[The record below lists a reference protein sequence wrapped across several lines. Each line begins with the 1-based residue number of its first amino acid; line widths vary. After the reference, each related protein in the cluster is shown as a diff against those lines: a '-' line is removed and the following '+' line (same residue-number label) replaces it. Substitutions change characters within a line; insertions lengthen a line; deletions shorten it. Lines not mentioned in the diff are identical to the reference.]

1 MPRATPLFRRTL
13 TTYLHYSR
21 SVALLPGLVFA
32 GGAVVIRPRRATTV
46 SRGGQVQQREPPLQL
61 RAMIVPCIHERR
73 GKRILR
79 TSPFGDSRKFVTG
92 RRRIYRRS
100 PTGRPPG
107 FLTVLSTRSRPS
119 QAKPPP
125 WRPPSPQPI
134 SATSHA
140 RSAQQP
146 PH

>member
-32 GGAVVIRPRRATTV
+32 RGAVVIRPRRATTV

-79 TSPFGDSRKFVTG
+79 TSPRGGSWKQASASNAQATAKITQLSDTQ
-92 RRRIYRRS
+92 
-100 PTGRPPG
+100 RPP
-107 FLTVLSTRSRPS
+107 LL
-119 QAKPPP
+119 
-125 WRPPSPQPI
+125 
-134 SATSHA
+134 
-140 RSAQQP
+140 
-146 PH
+146 